1 MSYVLGQKQDCYIC
15 VSRRF
20 FETPGFMWKLLS
32 KKALLRDPDM
42 YSDL

>member
-1 MSYVLGQKQDCYIC
+1 MSYVLGQKQDSYIH
-15 VSRRF
+15 
-20 FETPGFMWKLLS
+20 PGFMWKLLS